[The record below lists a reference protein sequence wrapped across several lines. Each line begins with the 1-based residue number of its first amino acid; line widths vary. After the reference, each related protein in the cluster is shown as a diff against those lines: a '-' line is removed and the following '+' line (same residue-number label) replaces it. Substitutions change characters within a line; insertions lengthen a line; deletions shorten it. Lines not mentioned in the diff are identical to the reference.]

1 MSNAEILE
9 AWRGLLPRGVS
20 ITAGPLMFDAP
31 ALTPCEEVSAGV
43 MDAGR
48 TLEFRT
54 GRAYAK
60 LALSKLGCCPVELL
74 VGADKA
80 PIWPA
85 GVSGSITHTSGTEG
99 GHVAAAVA
107 RTDVVGKIGIDA
119 EVNRALHPAA
129 WRQFLSR
136 NEHQKVRELP
146 VESRSTIVMT
156 IWCVKEAAMKALG
169 KPIDPM
175 NIAVWHEQAL
185 SETRNVWRAF
195 IQRHRT
201 MPITFLARTCRMPEL
216 ILGAVVSDRGA
227 DRQNGF
233 D

>member
-80 PIWPA
+80 PIWPE
-85 GVSGSITHTSGTEG
+85 GVSGSITHASGAAG
-99 GHVAAAVA
+99 VHVAAAVV
-107 RTDVVGKIGIDA
+107 RTGNVGRIGIDA
-119 EVNRALHPAA
+119 EFNRPLHPVT
-129 WRQFLSR
+129 WKQFLAG
-136 NEHQKVRELP
+136 NEVEKVRELP
-146 VESRSTIVMT
+146 VHLRAKMVLT
-156 IWCVKEAAMKALG
+156 IWCVKEATAKALG
-169 KPIDPM
+169 EPIDPKD
-175 NIAVWHEQAL
+175 IAVWHQREL
-185 SETRNVWRAF
+185 SDTQDVWRAT
-195 IQRHRT
+195 IQLHRPAPR
-201 MPITFLARTCRMPEL
+201 MFLARTARTPEL
-216 ILGAVVSDRGA
+216 TLGAVAAESG
-227 DRQNGF
+227 QGW
-233 D
+233 